1 MYLYVCNSSILF
13 CINLFTLPDHR
24 VAILSPFQI
33 TMTSP
38 LLLLFFLL
46 LSANASSSSSAAPP
60 PSAYEVLQQYEFP
73 VGLLPEGITRYD
85 LDEDTGRFSA
95 QRDGTC
101 SFEIQ
106 SKYMIR
112 YEPTIEG
119 VISRGKIEDLKG
131 VSVRVMS
138 LVWLGVVR
146 VVRAGPEIEF
156 SVGVASAGFPVEN
169 FEECPRCGCGLDCK
183 NKTSSPSWYP
193 TWDDQ
198 AM

>member
-1 MYLYVCNSSILF
+1 
-13 CINLFTLPDHR
+13 
-24 VAILSPFQI
+24 
-33 TMTSP
+33 MTSP
-38 LLLLFFLL
+38 LLIFLL
-46 LSANASSSSSAAPP
+46 LISACASSSSSSSSAAPP

-73 VGLLPEGITRYD
+73 AGLLPVGITGCN

-95 QRDGTC
+95 RLDGTC

-106 SKYMIR
+106 SKYTIR
-112 YEPTIEG
+112 YEPAIEG

-131 VSVRVMS
+131 VSVRVVS
-138 LVWLGVVR
+138 LVWLSVIR

-183 NKTSSPSWYP
+183 NKTSSPSWYSA
-193 TWDDQ
+193 WDDE